1 MVFSHCIS
9 NVSSAGLQF
18 SRIAARSLSPFT
30 HQLLQHSIHPFLLIC
45 VHFPIQLLGLPLH
58 CLFHVYLVLQLLVG
72 LLFCFLVQLPLLF
85 RIKTLP
91 MILVCLV
98 MVEQVLYDF
107 VDWEQIFVLRIQG
120 VHCQKASRKLQD
132 AQVNLE
138 TQNISGSQQAQLKS
152 YSSFHTHFFSIF
164 FEKSNIKNSGW
175 IF

>member
-1 MVFSHCIS
+1 MHTNQRVQASLNVSSNIQGGVFIITMITFMVFSHCIS
-9 NVSSAGLQF
+9 NVSSDGLQF
-18 SRIAARSLSPFT
+18 SRIAAPSLSTFT

-107 VDWEQIFVLRIQG
+107 VD
-120 VHCQKASRKLQD
+120 
-132 AQVNLE
+132 
-138 TQNISGSQQAQLKS
+138 
-152 YSSFHTHFFSIF
+152 
-164 FEKSNIKNSGW
+164 
-175 IF
+175 